1 VALTNTTHL
10 SPIDRESPN
19 KTSGELHRVHP
30 QHSTLES
37 KFAAS
42 FPGIGGGITI
52 SSLFTYAYNQTGNTS
67 DSLFREPLEEGKM
80 PVKRAKLV
88 PFLEIQFKNPVTSG
102 FRRGLLSASSGAMG
116 LDTLNEETR
125 KFGNWA

>member
-30 QHSTLES
+30 QHSALES

-42 FPGIGGGITI
+42 FPGMGGGITI
-52 SSLFTYAYNQTGNTS
+52 SSLFTYAYSQTGNTS
-67 DSLFREPLEEGKM
+67 DSLFPEPLEEGKM

-88 PFLEIQFKNPVTSG
+88 PF
-102 FRRGLLSASSGAMG
+102 FRDSVQKPRDLRLSKGLAKCKLGSTGS
-116 LDTLNEETR
+116 
-125 KFGNWA
+125 